1 MKPFQILYD
10 IRSFKYKKMKKAL
23 SCLMTSLISL
33 SVLAQT
39 AASDSKYNQHQA
51 FRSTSVFP
59 SRNSEYRSVNGN
71 TGKRYWQNKANYK
84 IDVTLDTAI
93 HTIEGRVE
101 IKYIN
106 NSPDELNYVWL
117 QLDQNIFREDARA
130 ALTSKPQNRQSDN
143 GNFSGGVKIKSVSAK
158 EKAGEIKSSYFVTDT
173 RMQIRLSKPIKENGG
188 SITFRIVYSF
198 SVPENRKIRMGRL
211 KSSEGWIYQIAQ
223 WYPRMCVYDD
233 LQGWNTLPYLGTG
246 EFYLEYGDFDFTIHV
261 PSDHLVVASGELVNP
276 KEVLT
281 KNELKQFYIAQQSDS
296 TVIIRGVDDVRAK
309 RKISKKGYASWHF
322 RMQNSRE
329 VVWASSPAFVWDAAK
344 INLPRGKTALAQSVY
359 PLESAGKNKW
369 DRSTEFIKG
378 VIEYCSKKWY
388 TYPYKNAIH
397 VAGKFNGSEYPGMV
411 FSNINYKGAELFNI
425 VNHEFGHYLF
435 PMIVGSNE
443 RKHAWMDEGFTTF
456 INILCAGD
464 FNGGEFKLP
473 KEAFNLHKAA
483 REVFDEKSEPV
494 MTLPDVMQPRNF
506 NKSQY
511 GKTAV
516 ALFLLR
522 TQILGEQ
529 RFDYAFKS
537 YISNWAYKHPEPFDF
552 FKIMDNAAGESL
564 EWFWKGWFINNWK
577 LDQAVKS
584 VEYIKNDPTQGSIIS
599 IENLDQMVMPAVIDI
614 KESAGRINRIILP
627 VEIWQRGSVWP
638 FKYPSTTPIESVIID
653 PDFIFPDKNAVN
665 NIYRSTQN

>member
-1 MKPFQILYD
+1 
-10 IRSFKYKKMKKAL
+10 MKKTL
-23 SCLMTSLISL
+23 STLMVSVISL
-33 SVLAQT
+33 SAIAQHT
-39 AASDSKYNQHQA
+39 ATDSKYDQHKA
-51 FRSTSVFP
+51 FSSTSTFP
-59 SRNSEYRSVNGN
+59 SRDPEYRSVNGN
-71 TGKRYWQNKANYK
+71 PGKKYWQNKANYR
-84 IDVTLDTAI
+84 IDVTLDTTI
-93 HTIEGRVE
+93 HIVEGSVE

-106 NSPDELNYVWL
+106 SSPDELHYVWL

-130 ALTSKPQNRQSDN
+130 ALTSKLQNRQSDS
-143 GNFSGGVKIKSVSAK
+143 GNFSGGFKIKSVSVK
-158 EKAGEIKSSYFVTDT
+158 EKAGELKSTYVVSDT
-173 RMQIRLSKPIKENGG
+173 RMQISLSKPVKENGG
-188 SITFRIVYSF
+188 SITFRIEYSF
-198 SVPENRKIRMGRL
+198 QVPENRKIRMGRL

-246 EFYLEYGDFDFTIHV
+246 EFYLEYGDFDFTIRV

-276 KEVLT
+276 EEVLT
-281 KNELKQFYIAQQSDS
+281 KNELKQFYTAQQSES
-296 TVIIRGVDDVRAK
+296 TVIIRSVDDVHAK
-309 RKISKKGYASWHF
+309 RKISKKGYVSWHF
-322 RMQNSRE
+322 RMQNSRD

-344 INLPRGKTALAQSVY
+344 INLPGGQTALAQSVY
-359 PLESAGKNKW
+359 PVESTGKNKW
-369 DRSTEFIKG
+369 GRSTEFIKG
-378 VIEYCSKKWY
+378 VIEYCSEKWY

-411 FSNINYKGAELFNI
+411 FSNVNYQGAELFNI
-425 VNHEFGHYLF
+425 VNHEFCHYLF

-443 RKHAWMDEGFTTF
+443 RSHAWMDEGFTTF
-456 INILCAGD
+456 INILCAEY
-464 FNGGEFKLP
+464 FNAGEFKLP
-473 KEAFNLHKAA
+473 KEVFNLHKAA
-483 REVFDEKSEPV
+483 QDVFNEQSEPV
-494 MTLPDVMQPRNF
+494 MTLPDVMQPRNL

-516 ALFLLR
+516 ALVLLR

-584 VEYIKNDPTQGSIIS
+584 VEYIKNDHAQGSIIT
-599 IENLDQMVMPAVIDI
+599 IENLDQMVMPAIIEI
-614 KESAGRINRIILP
+614 KESTGSSNRITLP
-627 VEIWQRGSVWP
+627 VEIWQRGSVWS
-638 FKYPSTTPIESVIID
+638 FKYPSTSPIQSVIID

-665 NIYRSTQN
+665 NVYQSGQN